1 MQKISEE
8 WLYLPE
14 NCFAKSFLEQILF
27 NSFAQESNFTKFN
40 VLSPRRPLRK
50 ITTERPKFKSVKVRP
65 LPLKTDLIVMPGDLD
80 AWELSL
86 LLPTIKFFFETF
98 FRFLQLTRN
107 LTYRQVLEKQGDLRT
122 CSFLITVTPWVSR
135 AQPRPQ
141 LPTFLGPDGR

>member
-8 WLYLPE
+8 WLYLSE

-27 NSFAQESNFTKFN
+27 SSFAQESNFTKFN

-50 ITTERPKFKSVKVRP
+50 ITSERPKFKSVKVRP

-107 LTYRQVLEKQGDLRT
+107 LTYASGPRKAGRFENMLIFDSSHCVSLSCATKPTTPYFSRT
-122 CSFLITVTPWVSR
+122 WR
-135 AQPRPQ
+135 
-141 LPTFLGPDGR
+141 